1 MHMDRMTTALAGLLH
16 DIGKFWQRAGNGA
29 RGPGYESSGPEDYGQ
44 RGAHATWSAA
54 FIEHHVPQS
63 LWDVGDA
70 VLYHHRPQD
79 HLSKIV
85 ALADRLASGEQA
97 DETDEQPRSLL
108 SVFCQIGED
117 GRLRPKSYIPLRPLA
132 LDEATIFPLGQIE
145 DDAAAY
151 SCLWEQFERDA
162 AVLQAQD
169 DAEAYIESMYHLL
182 YRYTWCMPSAFYR
195 GMADI
200 SLYDHS
206 RVTAAVAAC
215 LADFDETKIDELLT
229 HTRNDTTTP
238 LAYLVEGDISGVQR
252 FIYTLTS
259 KGVAKGL
266 RGRSFYLQL
275 LNEAIARYIL
285 RQMGLPITNLI
296 YVGGGHFYLLIPPSQ
311 IERLRAIQGEL
322 DNLLLA
328 HHDGA
333 LYVALGSTK
342 LHATDFQAD
351 RFTAKWREVGRAVGA
366 AKRRRFAD
374 IPGIFDPRGHGGNE
388 ETECQV
394 CHAERQDVEKDK
406 EDVRKC
412 ALCRSLEDLGGALG
426 RSQFLALGQ
435 APVEQK
441 AGGWEALLAA
451 LGLRVALLD
460 EEVERRIDDWQGV
473 ERVTVLGLRDFPDT
487 RLVNQVSR
495 ALRCPVV
502 AGVRSTVNVTPR
514 KGHYEVATFE
524 DMQNAS
530 HGLKR
535 LGVLRM
541 DVDNL
546 GHLFSHGFRS
556 RENGKERNL
565 ATLARVA
572 SLSSMMALFFEGWVG
587 RLCEQFNDKQ
597 RRLITVVDE
606 QTGEPMEVETDVLYT
621 IYSGGDDLFIVGAWD
636 VLPDLARAIREDL
649 GRFAAGNPC
658 VHVSAGIT
666 LHGGKYPLYLA
677 AKDADGALES
687 AKDLPKKNAL
697 TFLDQSREWT
707 EWDEVLDIQAE
718 LVGLVG
724 DSAVGRSLL
733 QVLQQMNI
741 QYWDLRDELIRQG
754 KTRARNGKEQT
765 VWGPYMWHS
774 AYLLTRLAERSK
786 GDTAQ
791 RIGALRDYLSA
802 EDFRAIETVG
812 LAARWAEALTRS
824 EKQMKEVSD

>member
-229 HTRNDTTTP
+229 TQEMTQ
-238 LAYLVEGDISGVQR
+238 QR
-252 FIYTLTS
+252 RWPIWLRATS
-259 KGVAKGL
+259 PACSASFTHSLPKRGVAKGL

-285 RQMGLPITNLI
+285 RQMGLPITSLI
-296 YVGGGHFYLLIPPSQ
+296 YVGGGHFYLLIPPSCT
-311 IERLRAIQGEL
+311 ERLRAIQGEL

-351 RFTAKWREVGRAVGA
+351 RFTAKWREVTNGRPNA
-366 AKRRRFAD
+366 AASP
-374 IPGIFDPRGHGGNE
+374 IYPE
-388 ETECQV
+388 
-394 CHAERQDVEKDK
+394 
-406 EDVRKC
+406 
-412 ALCRSLEDLGGALG
+412 
-426 RSQFLALGQ
+426 
-435 APVEQK
+435 
-441 AGGWEALLAA
+441 
-451 LGLRVALLD
+451 
-460 EEVERRIDDWQGV
+460 
-473 ERVTVLGLRDFPDT
+473 
-487 RLVNQVSR
+487 SR
-495 ALRCPVV
+495 P
-502 AGVRSTVNVTPR
+502 
-514 KGHYEVATFE
+514 
-524 DMQNAS
+524 
-530 HGLKR
+530 
-535 LGVLRM
+535 
-541 DVDNL
+541 
-546 GHLFSHGFRS
+546 
-556 RENGKERNL
+556 
-565 ATLARVA
+565 
-572 SLSSMMALFFEGWVG
+572 
-587 RLCEQFNDKQ
+587 
-597 RRLITVVDE
+597 
-606 QTGEPMEVETDVLYT
+606 
-621 IYSGGDDLFIVGAWD
+621 
-636 VLPDLARAIREDL
+636 ARAWW
-649 GRFAAGNPC
+649 
-658 VHVSAGIT
+658 
-666 LHGGKYPLYLA
+666 
-677 AKDADGALES
+677 
-687 AKDLPKKNAL
+687 
-697 TFLDQSREWT
+697 Q
-707 EWDEVLDIQAE
+707 
-718 LVGLVG
+718 
-724 DSAVGRSLL
+724 
-733 QVLQQMNI
+733 
-741 QYWDLRDELIRQG
+741 
-754 KTRARNGKEQT
+754 
-765 VWGPYMWHS
+765 
-774 AYLLTRLAERSK
+774 
-786 GDTAQ
+786 
-791 RIGALRDYLSA
+791 
-802 EDFRAIETVG
+802 
-812 LAARWAEALTRS
+812 
-824 EKQMKEVSD
+824 